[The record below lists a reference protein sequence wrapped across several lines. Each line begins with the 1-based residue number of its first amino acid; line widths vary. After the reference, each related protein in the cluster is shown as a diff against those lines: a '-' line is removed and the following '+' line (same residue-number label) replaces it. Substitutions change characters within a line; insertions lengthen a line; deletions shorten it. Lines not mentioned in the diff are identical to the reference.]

1 MSIIQFWRI
10 LRARWL
16 LIVATTIF
24 CFAGGFVALQ
34 LMAPRWDAE
43 AHVYLDLLKP
53 DPVTGEMMAGG
64 SARAYIGTQVA
75 LITDYSVVGQ
85 AVDKLGWLSDP
96 NLIRQYQNRSKSDTR
111 DFRRWLAQIIID
123 RTRATVYDNSAILNI
138 IYSGTDPDS
147 AKAVANALMQSYLEN
162 SLAFR
167 RADATKNAEWF
178 SLQAQKAK
186 KSLEEAQGAVTKFER
201 ENNVVMMQDDRTDVD
216 SARLTA
222 MAAQSITADAGG
234 GVDAQLAEV
243 NAQIKNASEVL
254 GPNHPDLI
262 ALKAKRAALL
272 AAAGGAASR
281 AGASSH
287 TARVD
292 RQKALVI
299 AERDK
304 LSKLR
309 NLQTEVDL
317 RRDLY
322 NKTAQKEIDFR
333 QQAAAAD
340 TGLTPLGGAAA
351 PQSPS
356 YPKVPL
362 VIGGSLALGLGM
374 GLLLALLI
382 ELLNRRVRG
391 AEDLQSLDGVP
402 LLTVLEGA
410 R

>member
-1 MSIIQFWRI
+1 

-16 LIVATTIF
+16 LIVATTVF
-24 CFAGGFVALQ
+24 CFAGGFIALQ

-43 AHVYLDLLKP
+43 AHVFLNLLKP
-53 DPVTGEMMAGG
+53 DPVTGDMMAGA
-64 SARAYIGTQVA
+64 SARAYIGTQVG
-75 LITDYSVVGQ
+75 LITDYAVAGR

-96 NLIRQYQNRSKSDTR
+96 NLIQQYQNRSKTDTR

-123 RTRATVYDNSAILNI
+123 RTKVTVYDNSNILNI
-138 IYSGTDPDS
+138 IYTGSDPES
-147 AKAVANALMQSYLEN
+147 AKAVASALMQSYLEN
-162 SLAFR
+162 SLDFR
-167 RADATKNAEWF
+167 RADATKNAEWYN
-178 SLQAQKAK
+178 LQAQKAK
-186 KSLEEAQGAVTKFER
+186 KSLEDAQTAVTRFER

-222 MAAQSITADAGG
+222 MAAQSITADSGG
-234 GVDAQLAEV
+234 GVDGQLAELD
-243 NAQIKNASEVL
+243 AQIRNASQTL

-262 ALKAKRAALL
+262 ALKAKRAALA

-304 LSKLR
+304 LAKLR

-317 RRDLY
+317 QRDLY
-322 NKTAQKEIDFR
+322 NKTSQKEIDFR

-340 TGLTPLGGAAA
+340 TGLTPLGAASA

-356 YPKVPL
+356 YPKIPL
-362 VIGGSLALGLGM
+362 VIGGSLALGLGL
-374 GLLLALLI
+374 GLFLALLI

-391 AEDLQSLDGVP
+391 AEDLQSLAGVP

-410 R
+410 